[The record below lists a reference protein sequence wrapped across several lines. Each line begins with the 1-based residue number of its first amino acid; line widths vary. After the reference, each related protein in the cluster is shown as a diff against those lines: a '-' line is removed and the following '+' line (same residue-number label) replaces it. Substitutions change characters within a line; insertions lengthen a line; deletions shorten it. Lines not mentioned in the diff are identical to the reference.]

1 MGKFLILTADDFG
14 LHAAVNEA
22 VERASVA
29 GVLTSAS
36 LMVGA
41 PESADAVRRARAL
54 PRLRVGLHIVL
65 ADGWSV
71 LPPRQIPALVDS
83 EGRFP
88 DRLFVEGLRYFA
100 LRGARR
106 QLEAEIR
113 AQFEA
118 FAATGLVLDHVNAH
132 KHFHLHPTL
141 LGMILRIGRDFGL
154 SAMRVPREPLAPEHA
169 LAAGASAMFLGPWL
183 MWMRRRLSALGIAH
197 NDQVFGIAASG
208 SLDEEVLLRILA
220 KLPPGTT
227 EIYFHPAVGT
237 EAPITPSMS
246 QYRHA
251 DELAALLSTR
261 VRAAI
266 AATGAACGGYADM
279 RRARAQAQWAL

>member
-1 MGKFLILTADDFG
+1 MRKFLILTADDFG
-14 LHAAVNEA
+14 LHEAINEA
-22 VERASVA
+22 VEQASVA

-41 PESADAVRRARAL
+41 PASPDAVRRARAL
-54 PRLRVGLHIVL
+54 PGLRVGLHIVL

-71 LPPRQIPALVDS
+71 LPHRQIPALVDR

-88 DRLFVEGLRYFA
+88 DRMLVEGLRYFT
-100 LRGARR
+100 LRRARR

-118 FAATGLVLDHVNAH
+118 FAATGLPLDHVNAH

-141 LGMILRIGRDFGL
+141 LGMILRIGREFGL
-154 SAMRVPREPLAPEHA
+154 NAMRVPREPRAAAPHGA
-169 LAAGASAMFLGPWL
+169 LAASASAMLMGPWL
-183 MWMRRRLSALGIAH
+183 MWMRRRLRAMGVAH

-208 SLDEEVLLRILA
+208 SLDEPVLLRILA

-227 EIYFHPAVGT
+227 EIYFHPAVRT
-237 EAPITPSMS
+237 AAPITASMS

-251 DELAALLSTR
+251 DEFAALLSSR
-261 VRAAI
+261 VREAI
-266 AATGAACGGYADM
+266 TATGAACGGYGDM
-279 RRARAQAQWAL
+279 LRARAQRAH